1 MVCYYCKKNTV
12 VVNSRIQIKSNSVWR
27 RRRCLV
33 CGNVMTTSEKYD
45 LSSLIMVENKEKRL
59 NPFKRDILFLSI
71 YNCLSHLKQPLAI
84 SESLTDTVLSR
95 IMAEQNSS
103 KIDTKLLISIT
114 YTVLSRF
121 DRLAADQ
128 YIANH

>member
-1 MVCYYCKKNTV
+1 MVCYYCKEDTV
-12 VVNSRIQIKSNSVWR
+12 VVNSRFQVKSNSVWR
-27 RRRCLV
+27 RRRCLK
-33 CGNVMTTSEKYD
+33 CGNVMTTSEQYD
-45 LSSLIMVENKEKRL
+45 LSSLIMVENKSKVL
-59 NPFKRDILFLSI
+59 NPFNRDILFLSI

-84 SESLTDTVLSR
+84 SKSLTDTVLSR
-95 IMAEQNSS
+95 IVSEQNSS
-103 KIDTKLLISIT
+103 KIDTKFLISTT